1 MKILLIRHAIAVP
14 HGTPGFSDDERPLTP
29 KGEKRFRKAARGLA
43 AIVDRPQALL
53 SSPLTRALQTAEIA
67 AVTWGEVEVTVE
79 PAFAHSNIDEQLDA
93 FTGYPADAL
102 VAAVGHE
109 PHMSALLARLI
120 GGGEQERLEFRKG
133 GAAMVK
139 VTGAPHDGGRLVWYI
154 RPRILRALAKL

>member
-14 HGTPGFSDDERPLTP
+14 HGTPGFTDDERPLTA

-43 AIVDRPQALL
+43 AIVQCPQAIL
-53 SSPLTRALQTAEIA
+53 SSPLPRALQTAEIA
-67 AVTWGEVEVTVE
+67 AATWETVDVTVDA
-79 PAFAHSNIDEQLDA
+79 AFASGNIDEQLDA
-93 FTGYPADAL
+93 FTGYPADAV

-109 PHMSALLARLI
+109 PHMSTLLARLI

>member
-14 HGTPGFSDDERPLTP
+14 HGTPGFADDERPLTP

-43 AIVDRPQALL
+43 AIVRCPHVLL
-53 SSPLTRALQTAEIA
+53 SSPLPRALQTAEIA
-67 AVTWGEVEVTVE
+67 AATWGEVEVTVE
-79 PAFAHSNIDEQLDA
+79 PAFAHGNIGEQLDA
-93 FTGYPADAL
+93 FAAYPPDAM

-109 PHMSALLARLI
+109 PHMSALLARLL

-133 GAAMVK
+133 GAAMVE
-139 VTGAPHDGGRLVWYI
+139 VAGAPHDGGRLVWYI

>member
-14 HGTPGFSDDERPLTP
+14 HGTPGFADDERPLTP

-43 AIVDRPQALL
+43 AIVRCPQALL
-53 SSPLTRALQTAEIA
+53 SSPLPRALQTAEIA
-67 AVTWGEVEVTVE
+67 AATWGEVEVTVE
-79 PAFAHSNIDEQLDA
+79 PAFAHGNIGEQLDA
-93 FTGYPADAL
+93 FAGYPADAM

-109 PHMSALLARLI
+109 PHMSALLARLL

-133 GAAMVK
+133 GAAMVE
-139 VTGAPHDGGRLVWYI
+139 VEGAPHDGGRLVWYI

>member
-14 HGTPGFSDDERPLTP
+14 HGTPGFTDDERPLTP

-43 AIVDRPQALL
+43 AIVERPQALL
-53 SSPLTRALQTAEIA
+53 SSPLPRALQTAEIA
-67 AVTWGEVEVTVE
+67 AAAWGEVEVTVE
-79 PAFAHSNIDEQLDA
+79 PAFAHGNIDEQLDA
-93 FTGYPADAL
+93 FAGYPGDAV

-109 PHMSALLARLI
+109 PHMSTLLARLL

-133 GAAMVK
+133 GAAMIDVA
-139 VTGAPHDGGRLVWYI
+139 GAPHEGGRLVWYI